1 MPNDRDVEARLARLE
16 EEVRQLRAQVEAL
29 AQRLGREET
38 SPPGRPPAAQT
49 AERMT
54 PPAGTVPAVPVRE
67 PRQRR
72 LQVRHEAWLGC
83 LGILFLFVGLA
94 LFLTYAVQQGWVR
107 PLFVVGVGV
116 VVGAIMVGLGW
127 RLTPQRHVLGPLLL
141 GGGVAVWYLTDVAAL
156 RLYELLTPLVALG
169 VALAVTVV
177 AFGLSVGR
185 ATAVPATLGVLGGL
199 AAPFLVGGERGGV
212 TPFLAYTLIV
222 LTGGGAVFWARRSL
236 LLLTTMAVSGWVVLA
251 FAAFELAR
259 ASSDRVVVQVAVT
272 VVWALVWWSPL
283 LRLGRAAHLLSRG
296 RLALLYAVLF
306 LVPVGYLAVSLGM
319 WEPDEH
325 TAGAV
330 MLGVAALYFAVAAV
344 EVGARPFPALP
355 HVAGLH
361 GTVGWLLSRVGWVL
375 LFTDRGTS
383 LLLLIWM
390 AESLLFL
397 LVAERLHSRL
407 ARLGGNTL
415 LALTGAGV
423 LAHMFDEGVRPLEFS
438 VLVDLTFV
446 LFMAGLTW
454 WKRPTLEGA
463 VYEAVAHGGGLI
475 WLAREMSVLEWKPG
489 GITVAWAAYA
499 TVAYG
504 AALLRRD
511 HRLYWAALVVLA
523 LVGGKLVLVDAARLS
538 ALWRAVL
545 FMAIGVLYIFLAFV
559 GWRAL
564 ARTAWREE
572 V

>member
-1 MPNDRDVEARLARLE
+1 MAEGRATGAGLAGWSIRHPVGVNMIALALVVLGLVAAERLPVDLLPHIIYPEIRVRVLDPGVPARIMEDRVTRQLE
-16 EEVRQLRAQVEAL
+16 EQLAITEGA
-29 AQRLGREET
+29 
-38 SPPGRPPAAQT
+38 
-49 AERMT
+49 
-54 PPAGTVPAVPVRE
+54 
-67 PRQRR
+67 
-72 LQVRHEAWLGC
+72 
-83 LGILFLFVGLA
+83 
-94 LFLTYAVQQGWVR
+94 
-107 PLFVVGVGV
+107 VGVRSRSIE
-116 VVGAIMVGLGW
+116 GASSVDLSFPYG
-127 RLTPQRHVLGPLLL
+127 
-141 GGGVAVWYLTDVAAL
+141 TDLDAAL
-156 RLYELLTPLVALG
+156 RDASARLDRAKRFLPDSIEPPIIYKLDPAQIPVAE
-169 VALAVTVV
+169 
-177 AFGLSVGR
+177 F
-185 ATAVPATLGVLGGL
+185 
-199 AAPFLVGGERGGV
+199 
-212 TPFLAYTLIV
+212 
-222 LTGGGAVFWARRSL
+222 
-236 LLLTTMAVSGWVVLA
+236 AVSSPTRSPAELRAWV
-251 FAAFELAR
+251 
-259 ASSDRVVVQVAVT
+259 
-272 VVWALVWWSPL
+272 
-283 LRLGRAAHLLSRG
+283 
-296 RLALLYAVLF
+296 
-306 LVPVGYLAVSLGM
+306 
-319 WEPDEH
+319 DERF
-325 TAGAV
+325 GKWFV
-330 MLGVAALYFAVAAV
+330 NLPGVAAV
-344 EVGARPFPALP
+344 EVGAHPFPALP

-407 ARLGGNTL
+407 ARLGGHAL

-463 VYEAVAHGGGLI
+463 VYEAVAHGGALI